1 MTKFF
6 HPVKDLTWAVC
17 QLFSSAPFETA
28 LLTGLVVIQGVVPGI
43 SLLAIQ
49 GIIQRIGAESSFPI
63 LWIILLGAL
72 FLADVILNPIVSVLR
87 LQLNEKILTRCNI
100 LLMEKANTLQ
110 GLDCFEKG
118 EIYDSIH
125 FLKNETVRRPLNLV
139 YILTGFVKDF
149 IALVSVLA
157 VLGTLLWWLPIAL
170 FLANL
175 PHALT
180 MSWFEKQAWDQMLF
194 KSPEYRKMA
203 WLAGA
208 TLEEQSAKELRLF
221 GFGDFFVTKY
231 KELASTV
238 QDKLYRERWQK
249 SALSIFFSGLSAIS
263 CLAII
268 AIALIDA
275 KNKSLSLGG
284 LVIIIQSFVMTHAQ
298 MIGCISYLAMLT
310 PVVLFFSK
318 FRQFLASSLCK
329 ISTHTGR
336 EPSFLKDIRFEN
348 VSFQYPDGRYA
359 LRNLNF
365 SIQKGETI
373 ALVGQNGAGKSTL
386 VKLILRFYDPTSGSI
401 TVDGI
406 DLKSLDISAWRTLI
420 SGVFQDFGK
429 YHLTVAENIALSNL
443 NASQEKLSHA
453 ATKGGFAP
461 VLDRLSSGLQ
471 TPLGKE
477 FGGTSLSGGEWQKL
491 AMSRAFLRDARLL
504 ILDEPT
510 AALDP
515 ESEVELFQ
523 NFATVSQ
530 EKTTLLITHRLGSI
544 RMANRILVLKEGK
557 LVEQGTHLELLK
569 SDGEYASLYRCQA
582 EQYSLKVSVT

>member
-1 MTKFF
+1 MTKFSCS
-6 HPVKDLTWAVC
+6 VKDLTWAVR
-17 QLFSSAPFETA
+17 QLFSSAPYETVI
-28 LLTGLVVIQGVVPGI
+28 LIGLVVIQGIVPGV
-43 SLLAIQ
+43 SLLVIQ
-49 GIIQRIGAESSFPI
+49 GIIQWIEIESSFPI
-63 LWIILLGAL
+63 LWVILLGTL
-72 FLADVILNPIVSVLR
+72 FLADGVLNPIVSVLR

-110 GLDCFEKG
+110 GLDCFERG

-125 FLKNETVRRPLNLV
+125 FLKNEAARRPLNLV

-149 IALVSVLA
+149 IALGSVLA
-157 VLGTLLWWLPIAL
+157 VLGTLLWWLPVAL

-175 PHALT
+175 PHALA

-221 GFGDFFVTKY
+221 GFGNFFITKY

-238 QDKLYRERWQK
+238 QDKLYRERWKK
-249 SALSIFFSGLSAIS
+249 STLSIFFSGLSALG

-284 LVIIIQSFVMTHAQ
+284 LVVIIQSLVMTHAQ

-318 FRQFLASSLCK
+318 FRQFLVSSPCK
-329 ISTHTGR
+329 ISTIAGK
-336 EPSFLKDIRFEN
+336 EPVFLKEICFEN

-386 VKLILRFYDPTSGSI
+386 VKLLLRFYDPTSGLI

-406 DLKSLDISAWRTLI
+406 DLKTFDIIAWRALI

-429 YHLTVAENIALSNL
+429 YHLTVAENIALADIQAPN
-443 NASQEKLSHA
+443 EKLSHA
-453 ATKGGFAP
+453 AFKGGFAP

-471 TPLGKE
+471 TSLGKE

-491 AMSRAFLRDARLL
+491 AMSRAFLRDAQLL
-504 ILDEPT
+504 VLDEPT

-523 NFATVSQ
+523 NFAAVSQ
-530 EKTTLLITHRLGSI
+530 GKTTLLITHRLGSVK
-544 RMANRILVLKEGK
+544 MANYILVLKEGE
-557 LVEQGTHLELLK
+557 LVEQGTHPELLA
-569 SDGEYASLYRCQA
+569 SNSEYASLYRCQA
-582 EQYSLKVSVT
+582 EQYSVTS

>member
-1 MTKFF
+1 M
-6 HPVKDLTWAVC
+6 KDLTWSVR
-17 QLFSSAPFETA
+17 QLFSSAPCETA
-28 LLTGLVVIQGVVPGI
+28 LLTGLVVIQGLVPGI

-49 GIIQRIGAESSFPI
+49 GIIQWIGADSSFPI
-63 LWIILLGAL
+63 LWVILLGAL
-72 FLADVILNPIVSVLR
+72 FLADVVLNPIVSVLR

-110 GLDCFEKG
+110 GLDCFERG

-125 FLKNETVRRPLNLV
+125 FLKNEAARRPLNLV

-149 IALVSVLA
+149 IALSSVLF
-157 VLGTLLWWLPIAL
+157 VLGTLLWWLPVAL

-175 PHALT
+175 PHALAMT
-180 MSWFEKQAWDQMLF
+180 WFEKQAWDQMLF

-221 GFGDFFVTKY
+221 GFGNFFVTKY
-231 KELASTV
+231 KELAGAV

-249 SALSIFFSGLSAIS
+249 STLSIFFSALSAVG

-284 LVIIIQSFVMTHAQ
+284 LVVIIQSLVMTHTQ
-298 MIGCISYLAMLT
+298 MIGCISYLAMLS

-318 FRQFLASSLCK
+318 FRQFLGSSPCK
-329 ISTHTGR
+329 ISYNSQR
-336 EPSFLKDIRFEN
+336 EPTFLKEIRFEN
-348 VSFQYPDGRYA
+348 VSFQYPDGRKA
-359 LRNLNF
+359 LHNLNF

-386 VKLILRFYDPTSGSI
+386 VKLLLRFYDPTSGSI

-406 DLKSLDISAWRTLI
+406 DLKALDITAWRALI

-429 YHLTVAENIALSNL
+429 YHLTVADNIAL
-443 NASQEKLSHA
+443 ADFKATQEKLSDA
-453 ATKGGFAP
+453 AFKGGFTP
-461 VLDRLSSGLQ
+461 ILDHLSAGLQ

-491 AMSRAFLRDARLL
+491 AMSRAFLRDAQLL
-504 ILDEPT
+504 VLDEPT

-515 ESEVELFQ
+515 ESEAELFQ
-523 NFATVSQ
+523 NFAEVS
-530 EKTTLLITHRLGSI
+530 EGKTTLLITHRLGSVK
-544 RMANRILVLKEGK
+544 MTDRILVLMEGE
-557 LVEQGTHLELLK
+557 LVEHGTHAELLAAH
-569 SDGEYASLYRCQA
+569 GEYAVLYRCQA
-582 EQYSLKVSVT
+582 EQYLFSD

>member
-1 MTKFF
+1 MIKLFA
-6 HPVKDLTWAVC
+6 PVKDLTWAVR
-17 QLFSSAPFETA
+17 QLFSSAPCETA
-28 LLTGLVVIQGVVPGI
+28 LLTVLVVIQGLVPGI

-49 GIIQRIGAESSFPI
+49 GIVQWIGAESSFPV
-63 LWIILLGAL
+63 LWVILLGAL
-72 FLADVILNPIVSVLR
+72 FLTDVVLNPIVSVLR

-110 GLDCFEKG
+110 GLDCFERG

-125 FLKNETVRRPLNLV
+125 FLKNEAARRPLNLV

-149 IALVSVLA
+149 IALISVLA
-157 VLGTLLWWLPIAL
+157 VLGTLLWWLPVAL

-175 PHALT
+175 PHALA

-221 GFGDFFVTKY
+221 GFGNFFVTKY
-231 KELASTV
+231 KELASNV

-249 SALSIFFSGLSAIS
+249 SALSIFFSALSALG

-284 LVIIIQSFVMTHAQ
+284 LVVIIQSLVMTHAQ

-318 FRQFLASSLCK
+318 FRQFLGSSPCK
-329 ISTHTGR
+329 ISTRSGR

-386 VKLILRFYDPTSGSI
+386 VKLLLRFYDPTSGFI
-401 TVDGI
+401 TIDGI
-406 DLKSLDISAWRTLI
+406 DLKTLDIIAWRALI

-429 YHLTVAENIALSNL
+429 YHLTVAENIALADL
-443 NASQEKLSHA
+443 KAPQDKLTQAAS
-453 ATKGGFAP
+453 KGGFTP
-461 VLDRLSSGLQ
+461 VLDHLTSGIH
-471 TPLGKE
+471 TSLGKE

-491 AMSRAFLRDARLL
+491 AMSRAFLRDAQLL

-515 ESEVELFQ
+515 ESEAELFQ
-523 NFATVSQ
+523 NFAEVSKG
-530 EKTTLLITHRLGSI
+530 KTTLLITHRLGSVK
-544 RMANRILVLKEGK
+544 MADRVVVLKQGE
-557 LVEQGTHLELLK
+557 LVEQGTHDELIEAK
-569 SDGEYASLYRCQA
+569 GEYAMLYSYQA
-582 EQYSLKVSVT
+582 EQYSLMD